1 MFNVPNQYRIKNGA
15 SVKEQIKELALRCG
29 FKLRQQENGE
39 MDLNPN
45 QLSKKPFTLF
55 GSAFDKAI

>member
-45 QLSKKPFTLF
+45 
-55 GSAFDKAI
+55 